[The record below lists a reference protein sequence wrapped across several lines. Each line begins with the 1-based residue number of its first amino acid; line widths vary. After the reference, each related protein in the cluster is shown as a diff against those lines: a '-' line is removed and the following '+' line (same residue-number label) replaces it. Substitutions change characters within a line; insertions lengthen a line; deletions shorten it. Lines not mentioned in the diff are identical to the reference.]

1 MISAAVVDTDVLSF
15 LFKGDSRAS
24 NYRAHLNGRI
34 LVVSFMTIAEL
45 DRWALQR
52 NWGEARRASMEQQ
65 LRQFVLPPVDRDL
78 CRKWAEVT
86 DGARRNGFS
95 ISCADAWV
103 AATAVAYN
111 IPLVTHN
118 AADFRGIDNLTVI
131 TEQGDA
137 P

>member
-1 MISAAVVDTDVLSF
+1 
-15 LFKGDSRAS
+15 
-24 NYRAHLNGRI
+24 
-34 LVVSFMTIAEL
+34 MTVAEL

-52 NWGEARRASMEQQ
+52 NWGEARRATMEER

-78 CRKWAEVT
+78 CHKWAEVT
-86 DGARRNGFS
+86 EGARRNGFN

-118 AADFRGIDNLTVI
+118 AADFRGIDNLIVI
-131 TEQGDA
+131 SEQGET